1 MRQIT
6 LDEAWQRL
14 ADEDDAQ
21 LIDVRTVAEWTFVGV
36 PDLSSLGK
44 ETRFVEWTAFPSG
57 AANPGFVAEASAD
70 LRPDQP
76 LLMLCRSGARSAAAA
91 QALLAAGFTDVSNVT
106 AGFEGDLGADQHR
119 HGGWKDS
126 LPWIQR

>member
-1 MRQIT
+1 MRQIA
-6 LDEAWQRL
+6 LEEAWQRL

-21 LIDVRTVAEWTFVGV
+21 LIDVRTMAEWSFVGV
-36 PDLSSLGK
+36 PDLSSLDK
-44 ETRFVEWTAFPSG
+44 DVRFVEWTRFPTG
-57 AANPGFVAEASAD
+57 DANPDFVAEAGAG

-76 LLMLCRSGARSAAAA
+76 LLMLCRSGARSAAAG
-91 QALLAAGFTDVSNVT
+91 QALLATGFTDVSNVT
-106 AGFEGDLGADQHR
+106 AGFEGDLGPDQHR